1 MEHLLK
7 CMKIIGDDTI
17 QRTQLKHRSQLIK
30 AFQIEKGMKVLEIG
44 CGQGDTTVVLA
55 DAVGPTGH
63 IVAIDIASTEY
74 GAPITLGEASNTIS
88 QSPLGQII
96 DFHYETDFLQMVFDE
111 KFDVVVL
118 SHCSWYFQNIE
129 LLKNYMQKIRQVADR
144 ICFAEWDIDYTLDA
158 QRAHFCAANIAV
170 LYTAFTENDGN
181 IQNLFHK
188 TQIKELM
195 LSEGFTINIE
205 QIVDASFLQDGLWEV
220 DYSNYLLNE
229 FPEVTNKIQS
239 LIHSY
244 AYLMN
249 EQSAPPLSLNSFV
262 LCADLQNNRF

>member
-1 MEHLLK
+1 MEFLLN
-7 CMKIIGDDTI
+7 CMKINGDDTI
-17 QRTQLKHRSQLIK
+17 QRTQLKHRIELVKTFQL
-30 AFQIEKGMKVLEIG
+30 EKGMKVLEIG

-63 IVAIDIASTEY
+63 IVAIDIAPPEY
-74 GAPITLGEASNTIS
+74 GAPITLGEAAKTIS
-88 QSPLGQII
+88 QSPLGQRIN
-96 DFHYETDFLQMVFDE
+96 FHYETDFLQMPFDE

-118 SHCSWYFQNIE
+118 SHCSWYFESIE
-129 LLKNYMQKIRQVADR
+129 LLRNYMQKIKQVANR
-144 ICFAEWDIDYTLDA
+144 ICFAEWDIAYTMDA

-170 LYTAFTENDGN
+170 LYTAFTENEGN

-188 TQIKELM
+188 KQIKEL
-195 LSEGFTINIE
+195 LLNESFTINLE
-205 QIVDASFLQDGLWEV
+205 QTVDASYLQDCSWEI

-229 FPEVTNKIQS
+229 FPDIPTKIQS

-249 EQSAPPLSLNSFV
+249 EQSKPPLSLNSFV
-262 LCADLQNNRF
+262 LCADL

>member
-1 MEHLLK
+1 MEHLLN

-17 QRTQLKHRSQLIK
+17 QRTQLSHRMELIK
-30 AFQIEKGMKVLEIG
+30 TFQIKKGMKILEIG

-55 DAVGPTGH
+55 DAVGETGH
-63 IVAIDIASTEY
+63 VVAIDIASTEY
-74 GAPITLGEASNTIS
+74 GAPITLGEASKTIS
-88 QSPLGQII
+88 RSPLGKQI
-96 DFHYETDFLQMVFDE
+96 DFHYETDFLQMEFDE

-118 SHCSWYFQNIE
+118 SHCSWYFESIE
-129 LLKNYMQKIRQVADR
+129 LLKNYMQKIKQVADR
-144 ICFAEWDIDYTLDA
+144 ICFAEWDIDYISDD

-170 LYTAFTENDGN
+170 LYTAFTENEGN

-195 LSEGFTINIE
+195 LSEGFSINVE
-205 QIVDASFLQDGLWEV
+205 QIVDASYLQDGSWEV

-229 FPEVTNKIQS
+229 FPEVPTKIQS

-249 EQSAPPLSLNSFV
+249 EQARPLLSLNSFV
-262 LCADLQNNRF
+262 LCADL